1 MQPTTAKK
9 KKTGR
14 PKKAVKKE
22 IRACVRL
29 TRAEYFIIKG
39 KAAKAG
45 TKAAAFLRLAAIQ
58 SPLRTRL
65 TEEQMQMVRQLVG
78 MANNINQFLKI
89 CHKEGILAGLAY
101 FEEFRKLLD
110 EILELFKS

>member
-1 MQPTTAKK
+1 
-9 KKTGR
+9 
-14 PKKAVKKE
+14 
-22 IRACVRL
+22 
-29 TRAEYFIIKG
+29 
-39 KAAKAG
+39 
-45 TKAAAFLRLAAIQ
+45 
-58 SPLRTRL
+58 
-65 TEEQMQMVRQLVG
+65 MVRQLVG